1 MSEVVHTTYSSS
13 QGDNTFIA
21 SIEEEI
27 EKLRARRNGTTTDS
41 EEDDESKF
49 ALLDSVCPPA
59 EQDVFEVL
67 VKTDIEEQ
75 EEKDFKDID
84 YQINDLYNSINFKSK
99 KLKRQFLREAKPV
112 TEINHDL
119 EVDFSRCEDEDDL

>member
-1 MSEVVHTTYSSS
+1 MKSRKKRLTTPVKITNEYLGE
-13 QGDNTFIA
+13 GDDSAISIA

-27 EKLRARRNGTTTDS
+27 EKLRARRNSTTTDS

-67 VKTDIEEQ
+67 VKNDIEEH
-75 EEKDFKDID
+75 EEKNFKDID
-84 YQINDLYNSINFKSK
+84 
-99 KLKRQFLREAKPV
+99 
-112 TEINHDL
+112 
-119 EVDFSRCEDEDDL
+119 C